1 MNIIYSSI
9 RSLFNLF
16 NNNIYVL
23 FEDEWYN
30 INELQKLHPNG
41 ENIFPKF
48 NMKDITIPFKNN
60 KIHEGIKSPK
70 SILEKYKITN
80 KSLIDKLNNKFYYNL
95 IV

>member
-9 RSLFNLF
+9 KNLFYFF

-23 FEDEWYN
+23 FESEWYDIYN
-30 INELQKLHPNG
+30 LQKLHPNG
-41 ENIFPKF
+41 EDIFPKYH
-48 NMKDITIPFKNN
+48 MKDITIPFKNN
-60 KIHEGIKSPK
+60 KIHEGIKNPK

-80 KSLIDKLNNKFYYNL
+80 QHLIDKLNNKFYYNF

>member
-9 RSLFNLF
+9 KNLFYFF

-23 FEDEWYN
+23 FESEWYDIYN
-30 INELQKLHPNG
+30 LQNLHPNG
-41 ENIFPKF
+41 ENIFPKYH
-48 NMKDITIPFKNN
+48 MKDITIPFKNN
-60 KIHEGIKSPK
+60 KIHEGIKNPN

-80 KSLIDKLNNKFYYNL
+80 KSVIDKLNNNFYYNF